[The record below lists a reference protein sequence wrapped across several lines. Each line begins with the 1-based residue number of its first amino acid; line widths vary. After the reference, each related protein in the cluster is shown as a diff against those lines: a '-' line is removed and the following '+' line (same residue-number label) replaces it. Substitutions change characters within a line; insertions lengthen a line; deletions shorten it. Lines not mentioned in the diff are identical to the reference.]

1 MAQFDVFENANSDSA
16 GQSPYLLEVQS
27 NIFVDSRVAS
37 VETDSDKVIAALD
50 LFFFKIPAV
59 YAVVLFPESRAEQTL

>member
-1 MAQFDVFENANSDSA
+1 MAQFDVVENANSDSA
-16 GQSPYLLEVQS
+16 GLFPYLLEVQS

-50 LFFFKIPAV
+50 LFF
-59 YAVVLFPESRAEQTL
+59 SRFQPSAL

>member
-16 GQSPYLLEVQS
+16 GQFPYLLEVQS

-50 LFFFKIPAV
+50 LFF
-59 YAVVLFPESRAEQTL
+59 SRFQPSAL